1 METQAPRAPAKITP
15 TVAFS
20 NPNFRF
26 FVLTRFL
33 TTTAS
38 EMQSVAIAWQVYN
51 LTHRPV
57 DLGYVGLAQF
67 LPGIL
72 LFLVAGHVADR
83 FSRIKILVTCYGL
96 FSLCSLALLTLSLRG
111 IGFCLLGLRGAAG
124 ERVRG
129 ARVQLAGRN
138 GFPSEGFVP
147 TEHFPQC
154 GDMEFVHLPE
164 ARHSAARFLAA

>member
-1 METQAPRAPAKITP
+1 MTTPATIVPAKVTP
-15 TVAFS
+15 VIAFQ

-38 EMQSVAIAWQVYN
+38 EMQALAVAWQVYN
-51 LTHRPV
+51 LTHRAM

-72 LFLVAGHVADR
+72 LFLVAAHVADR

-96 FSLCSLALLTLSLRG
+96 FSLCSLALLT
-111 IGFCLLGLRGAAG
+111 F
-124 ERVRG
+124 
-129 ARVQLAGRN
+129 
-138 GFPSEGFVP
+138 
-147 TEHFPQC
+147 
-154 GDMEFVHLPE
+154 
-164 ARHSAARFLAA
+164 